1 MDSLQ
6 RCKLPEEEKRISS
19 SEDRII
25 SDADKNQADKNKA
38 IMSEATDAL

>member
-6 RCKLPEEEKRISS
+6 RCKLSEEEKRISS

-25 SDADKNQADKNKA
+25 SDADKNQADKQRQKQSNHVRGN
-38 IMSEATDAL
+38 